1 MFVEGI
7 NEVNRALLLCSADG
21 GDTTHRKEKK
31 KKKKKCYPVN
41 IIIMHYRKRTI
52 SSPGDRVGIY
62 SKQYCV

>member
-21 GDTTHRKEKK
+21 GDTTHRKEK